1 MIANV
6 VVQLGN
12 WEVLKF
18 QLIPIRT
25 TVFIEEQ
32 RVPEELEWDNV
43 DQSAVH
49 LIASNQ
55 QKQCMGCARVSIH
68 SNKNTAYI
76 GRMAVLKTFR
86 HQGVGRLLLQA
97 ALEYCL
103 QQNVQII
110 ALSAQTH
117 AIGFYEKA
125 GFKINSDAY
134 MDAGILHVDMVFN
147 RM

>member
-6 VVQLGN
+6 DVQLGN
-12 WEVLKF
+12 WEGLKL

-25 TVFIEEQ
+25 RVFIEEQ
-32 RVPEELEWDNV
+32 QVPELLEWDNV
-43 DQSAVH
+43 DQVAIHLLAV
-49 LIASNQ
+49 NQ
-55 QKQCMGCARVSIH
+55 QSQSLGCARINIH
-68 SNKNTAYI
+68 SKAQVAHI
-76 GRMAVLKTFR
+76 GRMAVLKKFR
-86 HQGVGRLLLQA
+86 HQGIGRLLLQVA
-97 ALEYCL
+97 MEYCL

-134 MDAGILHVDMVFN
+134 MDAGILHVDMVYN